1 MAIQEN
7 NIVFVK
13 SQVMDDVPEGGGAAT
28 GNVIAD
34 GVMNNVFEDI
44 SDLDRAYGR
53 FNLRK
58 IFLAVREL
66 GTSLYAGAKTVVT
79 ALPADAAL
87 GYTLFTTNNPFDTRT
102 AAADR
107 VQAYLY
113 KAGTWPGY
121 LYENHIS
128 GMRTIA
134 LIQRVGATVPPIG
147 KTLTIVQDEGLSG
160 EREQYV
166 RVTGVASAVTTFT
179 DQSGDF
185 QRQIVTLTLSDAL
198 RFAFTGHQV
207 QRFDSSYSY
216 VGRARIRDTTV
227 ADATRYYGAQ
237 RLSAPAA
244 VGALQI
250 SAASMFTQL
259 VPSAQTETPLVSR
272 TLADGITPMIAAAAA
287 AVSYTAASA
296 TIAPNG
302 RLVLRTG
309 ILPGT
314 VSVTVGAVTVT
325 DDGAGNARS
334 GSTTIGTV
342 SYATGEI
349 LFASNAPSATG
360 AAAISYCPATAAANQ
375 AHTLARAVTAENR
388 RLSWVETLAPIPA
401 PGSLQI
407 SYMSQGNWY
416 TLRDDSKG
424 GVAGTEAAFGAGT
437 ISYVTGALSVTLG
450 ALPDAGSQIMLAWG
464 SPVHYTVRA
473 GATADADTVL
483 RCEFTL
489 AQHPVAPGTYSVTYP
504 VGGVNRSAT
513 DAAADGT
520 ISGTGVTGTI
530 NYATGDVVLRFTAPP
545 DAAAN
550 LVNAYTW
557 RDGVGLMSGT
567 TATVS
572 GGQFTVPGAAPFRN
586 GGTLTFLASTVSDG
600 VLSVPGYITTGG
612 QLRTKPGNAVV
623 GVYRLSW
630 ADQAVGTFDAA
641 TGVGTISGSMTVLKA
656 IWSDTVKQWDGTP
669 MSANISGVS
678 DIAVERD
685 TTAFDPNAV
694 TGEAI
699 AVGTLGL
706 DLDLTTT
713 VGDLVV
719 AGSVLLSITGNIY
732 VDRGGVLYQ
741 NPAIATGSG
750 LVAGSIDYNAGRAK
764 LTTWSNN
771 VALNLQVLA
780 CLTQF
785 GDWTATDAAFRA
797 PVAPLK
803 PESVSITATTADG
816 TQITATSAPDGTIS
830 GALVRGAVNYEFG
843 TAWLEFGQLVD
854 TVWQPRSVVPSTI
867 RYNAVAYTY
876 LPLDATILG
885 IDPVRLPPDGRVP
898 IFRPGDVAMVMHT
911 AETAPATVA
920 NGGTIDCGRTRI
932 GWVRVIDAAGATVTS
947 GYTLDRDTGVVTFVD
962 VTGMAMPVTVRHT
975 VGDLRQI
982 TDAQISGLL
991 TVARPL
997 THSYPVEGSVVA
1009 SCLIHGDRR
1018 ARVSAVWD
1026 QATWSSVWSDSIIGS
1041 EATATLDTIAHPITV
1056 TNEGAETER
1065 WLLRWTN
1072 TTNVELIG
1080 EKRGLVYSGAF
1091 TANIAPINPRTR
1103 NPDGSGG
1110 VPYLTIP
1117 VAANGGGWSAG
1128 NVVRINTV
1136 GALADMWLA
1145 RSIQQSDM
1153 PAGDG
1158 ADGCEI
1164 YALGNID
1171 RP

>member
-1 MAIQEN
+1 MPIQES
-7 NIVFVK
+7 NIVFVR

-28 GNVIAD
+28 GTVIAD

-79 ALPADAAL
+79 ALSTDASL
-87 GYTLFTTNNPFDTRT
+87 GYTLFTTNNPFDTRSQ
-102 AAADR
+102 AADR

-113 KAGTWPGY
+113 KGATWAGY
-121 LYENHIS
+121 LHENHIS
-128 GMRTIA
+128 GMRAIA
-134 LIQRVGATVPPIG
+134 MIQRVGAATPAIG
-147 KTLTIVQDEGLSG
+147 KTLCIVQDEGLAG
-160 EREQYV
+160 EKEQYV
-166 RVTGVASAVTTFT
+166 RVTGVSSVVTTYT
-179 DQSGDF
+179 DTQGDF

-198 RFAFTGHQV
+198 RFNFTGHSV
-207 QRFDSSYSY
+207 LRFDSSYSY
-216 VGRARIRDTTV
+216 TGKARIRDTTV

-237 RLSAPAA
+237 RLASPAG
-244 VGALQI
+244 VGDLQI
-250 SAASMFTQL
+250 SAASMYTQL

-272 TLADGITPMIAAAAA
+272 TLADGVTPMIASAAAD
-287 AVSYTAASA
+287 VSYSVASA
-296 TIAPNG
+296 SIAANG
-302 RLVLRTG
+302 RFVLRTG
-309 ILPGT
+309 ARPGSI
-314 VSVTVGAVTVT
+314 SVAVGAVTVT

-349 LFASNAPSATG
+349 LFAATAPSASGT
-360 AAAISYCPATAAANQ
+360 ATVTYRPAVAAANQ
-375 AHTLARAVTAENR
+375 AHTLARAVTAETR
-388 RLSWVETLAPIPA
+388 RLTWVETLAPIPA
-401 PGSLQI
+401 PGALQI

-416 TLRDDSKG
+416 TLRDDG
-424 GVAGTEAAFGAGT
+424 AGNLAGSQTAFGAGT

-450 ALPDAGSQIMLAWG
+450 ALPDAGSQIMFAWG

-473 GATADADTVL
+473 GATADADTSAL
-483 RCEFTL
+483 MTFTL
-489 AQHPVAPGTYSVTYP
+489 AQRPVVPGSYTATYP

-513 DAAADGT
+513 DAAANGS

-530 NYATGDVVLRFTAPP
+530 NYATGEVRLRFTALP
-545 DAAAN
+545 DASAN
-550 LVNAYTW
+550 IVSDYTW
-557 RDGVGLMSGT
+557 RDGADLMSGT
-567 TATVS
+567 TAVIS

-586 GGTLTFLASTVSDG
+586 AGTMVFTATTTYGAISAQ
-600 VLSVPGYITTGG
+600 GYITSGG
-612 QLRTKPGNAVV
+612 EVRVRAGAMTLQSRRIA
-623 GVYRLSW
+623 W
-630 ADQAVGTFDAA
+630 ADQAVGTFAAAAGVVTLTSRIAA
-641 TGVGTISGSMTVLKA
+641 TVAYWGALLNQWEGATLADAEA
-656 IWSDTVKQWDGTP
+656 IPGAPIT
-669 MSANISGVS
+669 GVS
-678 DIAVERD
+678 SIAVERD
-685 TTAFDPNAV
+685 TGAFTPQTV
-694 TGEAI
+694 TGETL
-699 AVGTLGL
+699 AVATAGV
-706 DLDLTTT
+706 DLDLTVT

-719 AGSVLLSITGNIY
+719 AGSVLMSVTGNVY

-741 NPAIATGSG
+741 DPAAATGSG
-750 LVAGSIDYNAGRAK
+750 LVAGSIDYATGRAK
-764 LTTWSNN
+764 LTRWTNN
-771 VALNLQVLA
+771 AALGVAVQA

-785 GDWTATDAAFRA
+785 GDWTTLAASFRT

-803 PESVSITATTADG
+803 PESVSLTATAVDG
-816 TQITATSAPDGTIS
+816 TQITATSAPDGSIS
-830 GALVRGAVNYEFG
+830 GSGVTGSVSYEFG
-843 TAWLEFGQLVD
+843 TAAVAFAQA
-854 TVWQPRSVVPSTI
+854 VVPGSI
-867 RYNAVAYTY
+867 RYNAVGYTY

-885 IDPVRLPPDGRVP
+885 IDPVRLPSDGRVP
-898 IFRPGDVAMVMHT
+898 IYRPGDVVMIMHT
-911 AETAPATVA
+911 AETAPATVT
-920 NGGTIDCGRTRI
+920 NGGTINCGRTRI
-932 GWVRVIDAAGATVTS
+932 GWVRVVDAAGATVTS
-947 GYTLDRDTGVVTFVD
+947 GYTLDRDAGIVTFAD
-962 VTGMAMPVTVRHT
+962 VAGVAMPVKVRHT

-991 TVARPL
+991 SVARPL
-997 THSYPVEGSVVA
+997 THEFPVDGSVVA

-1026 QATWSSVWSDSIIGS
+1026 QQAWNNTWTDSLVGS

-1065 WLLRWTN
+1065 WVLRWT
-1072 TTNVELIG
+1072 TTTTVELIG
-1080 EKRGLVYSGAF
+1080 ERRGLVYSGAF
-1091 TANIAPINPRTR
+1091 TSNIAPINPRTR